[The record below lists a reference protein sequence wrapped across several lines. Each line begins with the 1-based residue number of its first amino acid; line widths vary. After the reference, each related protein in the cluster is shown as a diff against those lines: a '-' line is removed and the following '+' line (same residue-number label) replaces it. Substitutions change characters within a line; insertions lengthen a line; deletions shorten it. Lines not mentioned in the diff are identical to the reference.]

1 MAGRRAELQG
11 APLLSEDPR
20 RIGDYW
26 LAGRLGAGG
35 QGVVYEAYDE
45 SGGRVAVKAF
55 HERLAGSPELRAQA
69 GREVAAA
76 RRAASFCTARIVAAD
91 LDGPRPYIVSEFIE
105 GPSLREVVLES
116 GTYGGDELLWL
127 ATGVAT
133 ALTAIHQSGVVHR
146 DLKPGNVLIG
156 PEGPRLI
163 DFGIARTD
171 DMTLTASEGVIG
183 TPGYTAPEVLQGER
197 ATPAADVFAWGVA
210 VVFAATGR
218 SPFGAPNFPASLQ
231 RILAGDLDLTG
242 LDEPLRAL
250 VRRALSVAP
259 GDRPTAPELL
269 LALTGG
275 ADAAAMLGE
284 GSRIAA
290 AVRPP
295 ESHAPDPSLYDRAER
310 ACLDVAE
317 DDRPL
322 IPRLLLGLVG
332 ADGEPRPV
340 ARAELLSA
348 GPPGS
353 ADALQRILEIF
364 TAAGLVDAAGDACSL
379 ATPALPH
386 TWPRLRTWIAE
397 DREGLRVRDEL
408 ARGARLW
415 DEHGRKPGDLLQGTA
430 LASTA
435 QFATTQR
442 TRVGLGGPA
451 QDFLAA
457 SRARERRRTYTRRAA
472 AAATAVFLVLSLI
485 AVGVIETQRRD
496 IEHQRNE
503 AWARSVA
510 ARADAVRPDDPRAA
524 MLLSAAAWRIA
535 EVNDARGPVL
545 AARFQQDVA
554 VRELPAQTGGTSRN
568 LFLSADGGRILHHD
582 SIDARFAE
590 FLDVPSLRKRGIDL
604 TGAPEGHGLVAASP
618 DGGLAA
624 IWTGASTTLWDLEKG
639 RPAREPVPVL
649 IHRLPTRE
657 IGLSEALEGPDPVR
671 LWDLRT
677 GEPVPGPPGGRQAGV
692 SADGRRAAIVTDE
705 THVEIWDLPERRLL
719 TTIEIFEP
727 LLEGEPGEDFVA
739 PAFTRDGKKVA
750 LAYGQGQVGIWDVA
764 TGDEYADMVD
774 GRLTG
779 TLRGAVSLAFNS
791 DGRFLLGN
799 SREDGVRMWRTD
811 GMVETFARDAK
822 AGQAAFGPGDRTLVV
837 VDGDAQGTWLR
848 VFDVSR
854 HTRPVAALTYPAA
867 TVDDHRGAFSPDGRL
882 FALRDRSSVR
892 TWNLDTRKPVGP
904 PVPNKVT
911 GVEPDLLVQFTPD
924 GRHVVDSHLPSGL
937 RFLDPKTGRVT
948 RTLGPAYTGEG
959 PAPTNSA
966 SFGRDGRR
974 VAYTVDGGLTTLVR
988 ELPSGRLL
996 LRSPASGGWGIPLMR
1011 PGGDAIIVHAEE
1023 DVHLVTIPGG
1033 KRRDLFETA
1042 WGGIGAQS
1050 PDGRLL
1056 AYRGSTAIRLFDM
1069 EAGRMLE
1076 PAFPLEDQT
1085 PMLMSFTPD
1094 GRFLVTGDSKG
1105 RIRLWDVRTRRPLTD
1120 PVPLHNG
1127 PLLDMVFRDG
1137 GTRMVTAGTDG
1148 TVRETSLDPA
1158 DAVREICDRAGG
1170 DLTEAEWRRYVP
1182 DVPYRTVCG

>member
-1 MAGRRAELQG
+1 MAGRRATPRG
-11 APLLSEDPR
+11 APLLAEDPR

-45 SGGRVAVKAF
+45 SGGRVALKAF
-55 HERLAGSPELRAQA
+55 HERVSGSPELRAQA

-105 GPSLREVVLES
+105 GPSLREVVRES

-171 DMTLTASEGVIG
+171 DMTLTATEGVIG
-183 TPGYTAPEVLQGER
+183 TPGYTAPEVLRGER

-218 SPFGAPNFPASLQ
+218 SPFGAPDFPASLR
-231 RILAGDLDLTG
+231 RILADDLDLGG
-242 LDEPLRAL
+242 LGEPLRAL

-259 GDRPTAPELL
+259 DDRPTAPELL

-295 ESHAPDPSLYDRAER
+295 ESHAPDPSLHDRAER

-322 IPRLLLGLVG
+322 VPLLLLGLVG

-340 ARAELLSA
+340 PRAELRAA

-353 ADALQRILEIF
+353 AAALDRILGVF
-364 TAAGLVDAAGDACSL
+364 TAAGLIAIDGEECSL

-386 TWPRLRTWIAE
+386 TWPRLRGWIAD

-435 QFATTQR
+435 RFATTQR
-442 TRVGLGGPA
+442 TRVGLGGRA

-457 SRARERRRTYTRRAA
+457 SRARERRRAHARRAA

-485 AVGVIETQRRD
+485 AVGVIENQRRA
-496 IEHQRNE
+496 IERQRNA

-510 ARADAVRPDDPRAA
+510 ARADAVRTDDPRAA
-524 MLLSAAAWRIA
+524 MLLSAAAWRLA
-535 EVNDARGPVL
+535 EINDARGPVL

-554 VRELPAQTGGTSRN
+554 VRELPAPGVRTRALLLG
-568 LFLSADGGRILHHD
+568 ADGQRILHHD
-582 SIDARFAE
+582 YSDAGFAE
-590 FLDVPSLRKRGIDL
+590 FLDVPSLRKHRIDL
-604 TGAPEGHGLVAASP
+604 TGAPDEHGLVAASP
-618 DGGLAA
+618 DGGLAV

-639 RPAREPVPVL
+639 RAAGEPVPAL
-649 IHRLPTRE
+649 IHRLPTRG
-657 IGLSEALEGPDPVR
+657 IGVSKALEGPDPVR
-671 LWDLRT
+671 LWDLRA
-677 GEPVPGPPGGRQAGV
+677 GEPVPGPPGGLQAGV
-692 SADGRRAAIVTDE
+692 SADGRRAAIVTDA
-705 THVEIWDLPERRLL
+705 THVEVWDLPERRRLS
-719 TTIEIFEP
+719 TIEIFEP
-727 LLEGEPGEDFVA
+727 LLEGEPGEEFVA
-739 PAFTRDGKKVA
+739 PAFTRDGRTVA
-750 LAYGQGQVGIWDVA
+750 LAYGQGEVGLWDAA
-764 TGDEYADMVD
+764 TGREHMHMTD
-774 GRLTG
+774 GRITG
-779 TLRGAVSLAFNS
+779 TLGGVVSLAFNA

-799 SREDGVRMWRTD
+799 SPADGVRMWRTD

-837 VDGDAQGTWLR
+837 VDGDAQGSWLR

-854 HTRPVAALTYPAA
+854 HTRPEAVLTYPAA
-867 TVDDHRGAFSPDGRL
+867 SEDDHRGAFSPDGRL
-882 FALRDRSSVR
+882 FARRDRSSVR
-892 TWNLDTRKPVGP
+892 TWNLDTGRPVGP
-904 PVPNKVT
+904 PVPNEVT
-911 GVEPDLLVQFTPD
+911 GVEPDLLVRFTPD
-924 GRHVVDSHLPSGL
+924 GRTVVDSHLPSGL
-937 RFLDPKTGRVT
+937 RFLDPETGRAT

-959 PAPTNSA
+959 PSPSSSV
-966 SFGRDGRR
+966 SFGRDGER
-974 VAYTVDGGLTTLVR
+974 VAYTVDGGRTTLIR

-996 LRSPASGGWGIPLMR
+996 LRSPAEGDWGMALMR
-1011 PGGDAIIVHAEE
+1011 PDGEAIIVQTSE
-1023 DVHLVTIPGG
+1023 DVHLVTVPDG
-1033 KRRDLFETA
+1033 KRRDLFESP
-1042 WGGIGAQS
+1042 WGGVSAQS

-1056 AYRGSTAIRLFDM
+1056 AYHGPAAVRLFDM
-1069 EAGRMLE
+1069 ESGRMLE
-1076 PAFPLEDQT
+1076 PGFPLDDQGIV
-1085 PMLMSFTPD
+1085 LMSFTPD

-1105 RIRLWDVRTRRPLTD
+1105 RVRLWDVETRRPLTGLI
-1120 PVPLHNG
+1120 PLHNG
-1127 PLLDMVFRDG
+1127 PLLDLAFRDG
-1137 GTRMVTAGTDG
+1137 GARLLTAGTDG